1 MVPHKAVEMPDELW
15 CLTPRQLDC
24 RGVYFSLQVSAACME
39 TSLQSGLIGQMPTT
53 CTDGVFSGRVF
64 MSPAG
69 DITIDEKNGMQH
81 AVRKAKEVR
90 KRC

>member
-1 MVPHKAVEMPDELW
+1 MVPHEAVEMPDKLW

-24 RGVYFSLQVSAACME
+24 RGVYFSACLKNHSHSLQVPTACM
-39 TSLQSGLIGQMPTT
+39 
-53 CTDGVFSGRVF
+53 DGVFSGRVF
-64 MSPAG
+64 LSPAG
-69 DITIDEKNGMQH
+69 GITIDEKNGMQH